1 MRQSKEPGKERKQRK
16 HNFLNKHTIV
26 GVIVLMFGGF
36 IIIEGAVGM
45 SIAVFLKKTMGA
57 STESGLGIGAMI
69 GCAIVLILW
78 FRYWSP
84 EYKWKQLQGDWMKTW
99 KLMMP
104 PMLVFWILL
113 FGMFAYC
120 AKGFPFGL
128 VGLSGILEAIMAGT
142 AEEVAFR
149 EIGLSYLARQ
159 WRDERKIIPMAMIP
173 AVAFSLIHVGN
184 LVQDWA
190 LTDGLIQIMLT
201 LFFGV
206 FFSAVY
212 LRTGNIWMLIIMHSL
227 HDILATSAGNRLDA
241 LGMGLPDWITAV
253 ICLIELFLCI
263 CGIYMLRKS
272 KRAEIIALWDRKWS
286 RETEDSNELQG

>member
-16 HNFLNKHTIV
+16 HNFLNKHTIA

-84 EYKWKQLQGDWMKTW
+84 EYKWKLLQGDWMKTW

-104 PMLVFWILL
+104 PMLVFWVLL
-113 FGMFAYC
+113 FGMFAIC
-120 AKGFPFGL
+120 AKGFPFAL
-128 VGLSGILEAIMAGT
+128 VGVSGILEAIMAGT

-286 RETEDSNELQG
+286 RETEE